1 MPYNYIVAMGRLCR
15 YGVLLVALA
24 LSYQWMR
31 WGTPEAVIARRWM
44 VMDATG
50 MTKYKGIAVG

>member
-1 MPYNYIVAMGRLCR
+1 MARLCR
-15 YGVLLVALA
+15 CGVFLVSLA
-24 LSYQWMR
+24 LVYQWMR

-50 MTKYKGIAVG
+50 MTEYKGIAVG